1 MVLGQGSGAPRG
13 GSRRTGG
20 REPVEASLAVAGL
33 TAALELLGAPAF
45 LLDDAG
51 AVLCA
56 NPGGRDLHG
65 RDPRALANA
74 FASARG
80 ERAGTPLALTQV
92 RAPGHG
98 PHWLAVW
105 RDDRA
110 RHAERACAAAQRWK
124 LTRRQTDVV
133 AEVAQGRSNRQIARA
148 LGCAES
154 TVELHVSALL
164 AKAGCR
170 SRAALVARFWTE
182 R

>member
-1 MVLGQGSGAPRG
+1 MVLGPGRGASRG
-13 GSRRTGG
+13 GSRRTGSS
-20 REPVEASLAVAGL
+20 ELVEVSLAVAGL

-45 LLDDAG
+45 MLDDAG

-56 NPGGRDLHG
+56 NAEGRELHG
-65 RDPRALANA
+65 RDLRALPDA
-74 FASARG
+74 FTRARG
-80 ERAGTPLALTQV
+80 DHASSPLALTPV
-92 RAPGHG
+92 RAPGLG

-110 RHAERACAAAQRWK
+110 RDAERACEAVRRWS
-124 LTRRQTDVV
+124 LTRRQIEVL
-133 AEVAQGRSNRQIARA
+133 AEVAQGRSNRQISRA

-154 TVELHVSALL
+154 TVELHVTALL

-170 SRAALVARFWTE
+170 SRAELVARFWTE